1 MTSAAKLLAATLLLA
16 LAAPI
21 AGAPAMTTDARS
33 GANAFIARLQPVQ
46 RRQFEAWLT
55 ARTLH
60 EFRLDK
66 FWREVSDK
74 RAERR
79 RKRKNGEAL
88 GPGDYVMAFPPEYAG
103 PSLSPQLAK
112 AWADYQ
118 DEGKGPRPPRQIP
131 TVADFLASARDVYE
145 FTPERIAEREFK
157 RRYAREALA
166 LGISKEQVVRIYALE
181 TGGQGTAD
189 MQSGINPITK
199 QGRAISTALGY
210 AQLLHANSVDE
221 LARHGSQF
229 SERLRRLARGAAAH
243 DPERAASLQAKLKV
257 LDRMI
262 ANARSV
268 GGSWDAHVAYA
279 STPPGLGIHALNI
292 DGDIGP
298 WLQAIK
304 LKGLLDDAQKAGRMR
319 LAPNEMELMN
329 LAGPGTGLEMMLP
342 SGLNVP
348 TVNFFARGGYERN
361 PIVHGRT
368 SAELLAMLDKR
379 MDENSLKA
387 GAVEFAQVFDEIAK
401 DVASSR

>member
-1 MTSAAKLLAATLLLA
+1 
-16 LAAPI
+16 
-21 AGAPAMTTDARS
+21 
-33 GANAFIARLQPVQ
+33 
-46 RRQFEAWLT
+46 
-55 ARTLH
+55 
-60 EFRLDK
+60 
-66 FWREVSDK
+66 
-74 RAERR
+74 
-79 RKRKNGEAL
+79 
-88 GPGDYVMAFPPEYAG
+88 
-103 PSLSPQLAK
+103 
-112 AWADYQ
+112 
-118 DEGKGPRPPRQIP
+118 
-131 TVADFLASARDVYE
+131 
-145 FTPERIAEREFK
+145 
-157 RRYAREALA
+157 
-166 LGISKEQVVRIYALE
+166 
-181 TGGQGTAD
+181 
-189 MQSGINPITK
+189 
-199 QGRAISTALGY
+199 
-210 AQLLHANSVDE
+210 
-221 LARHGSQF
+221 
-229 SERLRRLARGAAAH
+229 
-243 DPERAASLQAKLKV
+243 
-257 LDRMI
+257 MI

-304 LKGLLDDAQKAGRMR
+304 LKGLLDDAQKAGRTR

-379 MDENSLKA
+379 MDENSLKP

>member
-1 MTSAAKLLAATLLLA
+1 VTSAAKLLAAAILLA
-16 LAAPI
+16 VGTPIAAAP
-21 AGAPAMTTDARS
+21 ALTADARS
-33 GANAFIARLQPVQ
+33 GANAFIAKLQPVQ

-66 FWREVSDK
+66 FWREVYDK

-79 RKRKNGEAL
+79 RKRKGGEPL
-88 GPGDYVMAFPPEYAG
+88 GPGDYVMAFPPQYAG

-131 TVADFLASARDVYE
+131 TVANFLESARDVYA
-145 FTPERIAEREFK
+145 FAPERIPEREFK
-157 RRYAREALA
+157 RRYARETLA
-166 LGISKEQVVRIYALE
+166 LGITKEQVVRIYALE

-199 QGRAISTALGY
+199 QGRPISTALGY

-221 LARHGSQF
+221 LARHGTQIRD
-229 SERLRRLARGAAAH
+229 RLRRLARAAE
-243 DPERAASLQAKLKV
+243 DPQRAESLQGKV
-257 LDRMI
+257 RVLERMI

-279 STPPGLGIHALNI
+279 ATAPGLGIHALNM
-292 DGDIGP
+292 DGDVGP

-304 LKGLLDDAQKAGRMR
+304 LKGLLEEAQKAGRTR

-379 MDENSLKA
+379 MDENSQKP
-387 GAVEFAQVFDEIAK
+387 GAIEFAQVFDEIAK
-401 DVASSR
+401 DVVSSR

>member
-1 MTSAAKLLAATLLLA
+1 LTSAAKLLATAILLA
-16 LAAPI
+16 VSTLMAA
-21 AGAPAMTTDARS
+21 APAMADARS
-33 GANAFIARLQPVQ
+33 GAGAFIAKLDPVK

-79 RKRKNGEAL
+79 RKRKNGEPL
-88 GPGDYVMAFPPEYAG
+88 GAGDYVMAFPPQYAG
-103 PSLSPQLAK
+103 PSLSAPLAK
-112 AWADYQ
+112 AWAEYQ
-118 DEGKGPRPPRQIP
+118 DEGKGPRPPRQVP
-131 TVADFLASARDVYE
+131 TVAHFLDSARDVYG
-145 FTPERIAEREFK
+145 FSPERIAEREFK

-166 LGISKEQVVRIYALE
+166 LGMSKEQVVRIYALE

-221 LARHGSQF
+221 LARHGAKF
-229 SERLRRLARGAAAH
+229 SERLRQLARSTAAH
-243 DPERAASLQAKLKV
+243 DPQRASGLQAKLKV

-279 STPPGLGIHALNI
+279 ATPPGLGIHALNM

-304 LKGLLDDAQKAGRMR
+304 LKGLLEDALKAGRTR

-342 SGLNVP
+342 AGLNAP

-361 PIVHGRT
+361 PIVHGKT
-368 SAELLAMLDKR
+368 SAELLAALDKR
-379 MDENSLKA
+379 MDENSLKP

-401 DVASSR
+401 EVAYSR